1 MAMEELTL
9 LGAVLKSLNIL
20 FEQVLVESGTW
31 CHTSTTQDL
40 KTALGRIEDE
50 GVSFLTITLPNFGK
64 DLEKGLDQGFV
75 DRNLFHGF
83 SWKGGLPRF
92 LGGFLDLIFDRSTG
106 LLLEHPSVEA
116 IHSIRQL
123 TLMFGKVELE
133 CADWRTKAA
142 FDKYVSTEQEV
153 KDADLNFHGDRK
165 ANFGRISS
173 MLFGNVLS
181 KVDSDIYYGNIIP
194 KHGSGATA
202 DRIKGNRKYEQTVW
216 TDRLE
221 EYFPSGENLTHD
233 WSAFLELQ
241 ETFTYLDP
249 GSEIPAK
256 VISVPKTLKT
266 PRLIAEEPTA
276 MQYAQQGIL
285 ESIVKAI
292 REDDISRSLISWHD
306 QTPNQVLACQGSRE
320 GDLATLDLSEA
331 SDRVSNQHVRHLLR
345 NHSSFAGAVDACRS
359 RKADVLGHGVLRL
372 AKFASMGSAL
382 CFPMEAIVFCT
393 VVFMGIEQALSRSLT
408 MKDVKSLIGKVRVY
422 GDDIIV
428 PVDYVGPVVSELEAF
443 GFKVNTNKS
452 FWTGKF
458 RESCGKDYYDGHDV
472 SIVRVRSLLPEQR
485 EHVPEIISTVS
496 LRNQLYYAGYWN
508 TVEWLDKRIERLIPF
523 PYVLPTSSALG
534 RWSFLGHETERFHP
548 TLHKPLVKAAVV
560 QAKLPVSKLDGYA
573 ALMKFFLKRG
583 DLPIADREHLVR
595 AGRPVSVD
603 IKHRWV
609 SVH

>member
-1 MAMEELTL
+1 MEHLTL

-20 FEQVLVESGTW
+20 LKQVLVESGTL
-31 CHTSTTQDL
+31 CHTSTAMDL
-40 KTALGRIEDE
+40 KTIYGRVEDE

-106 LLLEHPSVEA
+106 RLLERPSIDA
-116 IHSIRQL
+116 IHSLRQI

-153 KDADLNFHGDRK
+153 RDADKNFHGDRK
-165 ANFGRISS
+165 ANFGRIAS

-181 KVDSDIYYGNIIP
+181 KVDSNVYYGEIVP

-202 DRIKGNRKYEQTVW
+202 DKVKGNAKYLQTEW

-221 EYFPSGENLTHD
+221 EFFPHGEYLFPSWSHFLDSKEPLT
-233 WSAFLELQ
+233 F
-241 ETFTYLDP
+241 LDP
-249 GSEIPAK
+249 GSERPAK

-266 PRLIAEEPTA
+266 PRLIAMEPVA
-276 MQYAQQGIL
+276 MQYAQQGLL
-285 ESIVKAI
+285 EAIVKAI
-292 REDDISRSLISWHD
+292 REDDISRNLISWDD
-306 QTPNQVLACQGSRE
+306 QKPNQHLAKLGSSSGE
-320 GDLATLDLSEA
+320 LATLDLSEA

-345 NHSSFAGAVDACRS
+345 NHSHFAGAVDACRS
-359 RKADVLGHGVLRL
+359 RKADVDGHGVLRL

-393 VVFMGIEQALSRSLT
+393 VIFMGIEKCLNRSLT

-428 PVDYVGPVVSELEAF
+428 PVEYVGPVVSELEAF

-485 EHVPEIISTVS
+485 GHVPEIISTVS
-496 LRNQLYYAGYWN
+496 LRNQLYYAGYWS
-508 TVEWLDKRIERLIPF
+508 TVKWLDGIIEGLIPF
-523 PYVLPTSSALG
+523 PYVLPTSPAIG
-534 RWSFLGHETERFHP
+534 RWSFLGHETERIHP

-560 QAKLPVSKLDGYA
+560 VSKLPQSNLDGSG
-573 ALMKFFLKRG
+573 ALLKYFLKRSE
-583 DLPIADREHLVR
+583 LPYADREHLVR
-595 AGRPVSVD
+595 A
-603 IKHRWV
+603 
-609 SVH
+609 